1 MDTKTSYVKSLLL
14 LIVFFGCGC
23 SPQKTERSETEV
35 AIAFFD
41 AIYNQKNLQK
51 AITLSSKRFKKEVKE
66 QRSARN
72 FARRLLHLSFDTV
85 EIETQK
91 AKAQVLDDFSRKITM
106 TVLFTGKRDGGIYK
120 DVKKVLLVKEG
131 DIWLV
136 DQLLI
141 K

>member
-1 MDTKTSYVKSLLL
+1 
-14 LIVFFGCGC
+14 
-23 SPQKTERSETEV
+23 
-35 AIAFFD
+35 
-41 AIYNQKNLQK
+41 
-51 AITLSSKRFKKEVKE
+51 
-66 QRSARN
+66 
-72 FARRLLHLSFDTV
+72 
-85 EIETQK
+85 
-91 AKAQVLDDFSRKITM
+91 M